1 MYAMTRVHCNNV
13 IIYCNIIIIVA
24 PGTSVCRLYRR
35 YTHPRWRGGPTR
47 NKLSRERAGAP
58 DRSSDS
64 ACTPYGA
71 KQAAAGHTVLRA
83 RRVSRR
89 RRRLVVAMKNIRIL
103 LLLLLYIVTMTVACA
118 RAVLYNNNIIKYR
131 SYPSRRGYYMHAA
144 AYAAAA
150 ALLLLSSFAREQR
163 ANEYVCVRA
172 CVRRCVWIITAR
184 SFCPFH

>member
-1 MYAMTRVHCNNV
+1 LSRRGRRCADYIAGTPTR
-13 IIYCNIIIIVA
+13 A
-24 PGTSVCRLYRR
+24 
-35 YTHPRWRGGPTR
+35 TR
-47 NKLSRERAGAP
+47 NKLSRGRAGAP

-71 KQAAAGHTVLRA
+71 KRAAAGHTVLRA
-83 RRVSRR
+83 RRVSLR
-89 RRRLVVAMKNIRIL
+89 RRRLVVAMKNIRILLLL

-163 ANEYVCVRA
+163 ANGYVCVRA

-184 SFCPFH
+184 SFCPFHWPPPPPLPLNWLRARAR